1 MDLIDFIR
9 LKNLIERTIKK
20 KVDLVEYHCIRKEI
34 KDNVLN
40 DEIPI
45 LRWKG
50 TINCILMTSKK
61 VSDI

>member
-45 LRWKG
+45 LR
-50 TINCILMTSKK
+50 
-61 VSDI
+61 